1 MESNARTLMGSGR
14 EGRDLDIPWQMV
26 PRDMCVVSSLKYGTL
41 ASLGEDY
48 ETSVEV
54 TQCDGL

>member
-14 EGRDLDIPWQMV
+14 EGRDLDIPWQMI
-26 PRDMCVVSSLKYGTL
+26 PCDMCVVSSLKYGTL
-41 ASLGEDY
+41 ASLREDY

-54 TQCDGL
+54 TQRDGL